1 MNLFIL
7 RHASAGTSRPN
18 PLVDRKRPLD
28 KEGKKHCL
36 QLAAILNSQKT
47 QFDLII
53 SSPLKRSLQTAQLLA
68 TETGYEAQIVHSEA
82 LAPIATFKDFQKLL
96 QTVSVDFPE
105 KENVLVVGHNPN
117 LAIFLATLILPVPVA
132 VVPKIRL
139 RKGSLAHVSYG
150 RGPAILQNLI
160 DPRVVRASF
169 AAGTK
174 RPRGKAASRKPAT
187 RKKITKK

>member
-36 QLAAILNSQKT
+36 QLAAVLNNQKT
-47 QFDLII
+47 QFDLIL
-53 SSPLKRSLQTAQLLA
+53 SSPLKRSLQTAQFIA
-68 TETGYEAQIVHSEA
+68 TETGYEAEIIHSDA
-82 LAPIATFKDFQKLL
+82 LTPTASFKDFQKLL
-96 QTVSVDFPE
+96 QTVSVQWPE

-117 LAIFLATLILPVPVA
+117 LALFVSALLLPAPA
-132 VVPKIRL
+132 AAAIKIRF
-139 RKGSLAHVSYG
+139 RKGSLAHLTYT

-160 DPRVVRASF
+160 DPRVIRAAF
-169 AAGTK
+169 ATASK
-174 RPRGKAASRKPAT
+174 RPRRKPASRKKIA
-187 RKKITKK
+187 KK